1 MVARALDAHLLE
13 QHADHFSVEEPCP
26 QCGETHPPKEHPFER
41 PLQTEDGSVVAREP
55 AFRCP
60 PCGRDFFPQ
69 RIPLRIDGGSA
80 SPAVLA
86 KKVLATAF
94 APSYAMGELVLR
106 KIGDIDLTGRGLNKT
121 AVKIG
126 AEMVAARD
134 AQVESYFQQPLPRQ
148 HASPKTPIQLACV
161 SADGGRM
168 QTREDGGGPGVH
180 VPHWR
185 ETKNALFMRMK
196 SHDFECDP
204 HPDLPECFANRK
216 SMKSLLTGVGAEQDR
231 TVEEPSATVAE
242 EQFKDDWRPERLF
255 RTCLS
260 SLEDSDAFGR
270 MMEVEAASRGFYR
283 AQKKTFVSDGLP
295 YNWTI
300 QQRHFRDFVPILD
313 FVHAVERLYEA
324 AGCLHADGNARWH
337 DYLRWARACW
347 AGEVPQVIAEWKTRQ
362 QSLGLPPKDCEKTDP
377 RKIFADAIG
386 YFENNAA
393 RMKYPEYRRQGL
405 PTTSAHME
413 SFVKELNARVKGT
426 EKFWNDGPSAEG
438 ILQIRAAALCDDD
451 RLTEFLENRPGNP
464 FHPNVPPAKTTI
476 AA

>member
-1 MVARALDAHLLE
+1 MSRPFAARP
-13 QHADHFSVEEPCP
+13 V
-26 QCGETHPPKEHPFER
+26 GEI
-41 PLQTEDGSVVAREP
+41 
-55 AFRCP
+55 
-60 PCGRDFFPQ
+60 FFPQ

-86 KKVLATAF
+86 KKALATAF

-121 AVKIG
+121 AVKLG
-126 AEMVAARD
+126 AEMVVARD
-134 AQVESYFQQPLPRQ
+134 AQVEAYFQQLLPRR
-148 HASPKTPIQLACV
+148 HVESKTPIQLACV
-161 SADGGRM
+161 SSDGGRM
-168 QTREDGGGPGVH
+168 QTREEGGPGIH
-180 VPHWR
+180 GPHWR

-196 SHDFECDP
+196 TQDFEEDP
-204 HPDLPECFANRK
+204 HSDLPTCFTSRK
-216 SMKSLLTGVGAEQDR
+216 SMKSLLAGIGSEQELKREQAPATVVEEQDH
-231 TVEEPSATVAE
+231 
-242 EQFKDDWRPERLF
+242 DDWRPERLF
-255 RTCLS
+255 RTCIS
-260 SLEDSDAFGR
+260 SLEESDSFGR
-270 MMEVEAASRGFYR
+270 MMEVEADSRGFYH
-283 AQKKTFVSDGLP
+283 AQKKAFVSDGLP

-313 FVHAVERLYEA
+313 FVHAVERTYQA
-324 AGCLHADGNARWH
+324 AACLHADVNARWD

-347 AGEVPQVIAEWKTRQ
+347 AGEVTKVIAEWRTRQ
-362 QSLGLPPKDCEKTDP
+362 ETVGLPPKDCEKTDP

-405 PTTSAHME
+405 PMTSAHME

-451 RLTEFLENRPGNP
+451 RLTQFLEKRPGNP
-464 FHPNVPPAKTTI
+464 FHPNVQNPAFNI